1 MTWLEECSSWGRRSL
16 LPGPCAYRE
25 PSLVFVHLCS
35 APGGEE
41 AAGSREHLCYPFQS
55 ILHPLDSHISA
66 QMALNSLPWSK
77 QTSFLGVLQE
87 SITLGPESGQE
98 AAVWLERVVW
108 KFRHAGCPSRECTYR
123 GEGPHTRPLT
133 VLGHG
138 ERMGYMAG
146 PQARSPCTTI
156 SKAFKISKFN
166 LIFHRKR
173 CLLR

>member
-1 MTWLEECSSWGRRSL
+1 
-16 LPGPCAYRE
+16 
-25 PSLVFVHLCS
+25 
-35 APGGEE
+35 
-41 AAGSREHLCYPFQS
+41 
-55 ILHPLDSHISA
+55 
-66 QMALNSLPWSK
+66 MALNSLPGSM

-138 ERMGYMAG
+138 ERMGYGMVHKLDPPAL
-146 PQARSPCTTI
+146 PYPRHSRFLNSI
-156 SKAFKISKFN
+156 
-166 LIFHRKR
+166 
-173 CLLR
+173 